1 MKTSNNKLQ
10 ILLGINW
17 TAKKRAISGTLR
29 TDREGLWHA
38 TLRSAA
44 CVIVQG
50 WYLLLTH
57 AGRQILF
64 IPSMIQEGL
73 ECTMERRKLAA
84 AAEESPREIQ
94 EQLSLRRIAGLCPY
108 CVYWNDKSKGVCLN
122 LPHVES
128 VQKRVGASAAYKH
141 FPDPY
146 HSFLTNRWIICKSRA
161 CLFIVY
167 SNLLHHTNADFI
179 SFSCSLADAFS
190 CPVEKRTLN
199 TNILMWFFVLHLSCI
214 E

>member
-1 MKTSNNKLQ
+1 MVFTADSRWQTDLIYSKHDTRGFGVHYGMEETCSCSR
-10 ILLGINW
+10 GIP
-17 TAKKRAISGTLR
+17 
-29 TDREGLWHA
+29 
-38 TLRSAA
+38 
-44 CVIVQG
+44 Q
-50 WYLLLTH
+50 
-57 AGRQILF
+57 
-64 IPSMIQEGL
+64 
-73 ECTMERRKLAA
+73 
-84 AAEESPREIQ
+84 REIQ
-94 EQLSLRRIAGLCPY
+94 EQLSLRRIGGLCPY
-108 CVYWNDKSKGVCLN
+108 CVYWNDKSEGVCLN

-167 SNLLHHTNADFI
+167 SNLLHHTSADFI

-199 TNILMWFFVLHLSCI
+199 TNILMCFFVLHLSCI